1 MGGGSV
7 QALLHALDREM
18 VLLKLNNDDLVCDE
32 GPKCSPRF
40 DGRSTVWFR
49 VDGYSGRR
57 LRDLV
62 RLK

>member
-32 GPKCSPRF
+32 GPKWSPRF
-40 DGRSTVWFR
+40 DGRLSTVWFR
-49 VDGYSGRR
+49 VDGYSVRR
-57 LRDLV
+57 LPT
-62 RLK
+62 